1 MDLGMPFT
9 ADALENSRVVEAN
22 GELQITTTKAYKLAL
37 REEDLKKAVSQISPR
52 AMRLKVTVGDPGE
65 AAPPIV
71 APAQNENAATQRA
84 MANPEVQRFQELF
97 DGKIYKVRNL
107 KE

>member
-1 MDLGMPFT
+1 
-9 ADALENSRVVEAN
+9 
-22 GELQITTTKAYKLAL
+22 
-37 REEDLKKAVSQISPR
+37 
-52 AMRLKVTVGDPGE
+52 MRLKISVGDVGE
-65 AAPPIV
+65 AAAPIAPPV
-71 APAQNENAATQRA
+71 ARNEDEATERA

>member
-1 MDLGMPFT
+1 V
-9 ADALENSRVVEAN
+9 ENSRVIEVN

-37 REEDLKKAVSQISPR
+37 REEDLRKAVSQSSPR
-52 AMRLKVTVGDPGE
+52 AMRIKVIIGEPGE
-65 AAPPIV
+65 AAAPMV
-71 APAQNENAATQRA
+71 APAAQNEGEATRRA
-84 MANPEVQRFQELF
+84 LANPEVQRFQEVF